1 MNYYRDKLIEMLIV
15 DEGMKLQVYQDSL
28 DIDTIGVGRNLEE
41 RGLTVAELQHL
52 GFTTMQEV
60 YCIGITES
68 GARYLLRNDIDIV
81 ERELSIAHPCIEN
94 LTEGR
99 QIVCLNMAFNLGVPR
114 LKKFKKMW
122 AAVHKEDYGTAA
134 KEMLSSRWAKQV
146 KGRALRL
153 SNIMKTGILNG

>member
-1 MNYYRDKLIEMLIV
+1 MNYDRDKLIEMLIV

-41 RGLTVAELQHL
+41 RGLPVAELQHL

-68 GARYLLRNDIDIV
+68 GARYLLMNDIDIV
-81 ERELSIAHPCIEN
+81 ERELSNAHPCIED

-114 LKKFKKMW
+114 LCKFTNMW
-122 AAVHKEDYGTAA
+122 AEIHAKDYNMAA
-134 KEMLSSRWAKQV
+134 YEMINSRWARQV
-146 KGRALRL
+146 KGRSKELAD
-153 SNIMKTGILNG
+153 IMREG